1 MAAGYLLIK
10 EAGGLIVDA
19 NSQSLDTEFGIM
31 TRLSFV
37 GAANQATLD
46 QIMSEINK

>member
-1 MAAGYLLIK
+1 MTAGYLLIK
-10 EAGGLIVDA
+10 ESWGLIVDA
-19 NSQSLDTEFGIM
+19 DSKLLDSDFGTV

-37 GAANQATLD
+37 GAANQTTLD

>member
-1 MAAGYLLIK
+1 
-10 EAGGLIVDA
+10 VDA
-19 NSQSLDTEFGIM
+19 GSKPLDSDFGTM

-37 GAANQATLD
+37 GAANQGTLD

>member
-1 MAAGYLLIK
+1 M
-10 EAGGLIVDA
+10 DA
-19 NSQSLDTEFGIM
+19 DAQPLDSDFGTM

-37 GAANQATLD
+37 GAANQETLD